1 MIIKTYL
8 ITRSYTILIW
18 ILLLIYTFHNNILK
32 FYEDIKI
39 FILNF
44 IIVDCVLIIF
54 VLVMGIFALKSNKIL
69 K

>member
-54 VLVMGIFALKSNKIL
+54 VLIMGIFALKSNKIL